1 MTMYKVN
8 NVNGKPT
15 SPRLNK
21 IWVHI
26 ELLVQIK
33 PEKSTVDTAYGE
45 CVICRQYGWL
55 DGRYGWAFNMARAKT
70 KLKKT
75 RLNDMSM
82 TQCQRQRRKR
92 RLKRWGDAAKE
103 ERIINDA
110 LRIKEKARSVKAK
123 TETRQTITETSRYA
137 K

>member
-1 MTMYKVN
+1 
-8 NVNGKPT
+8 
-15 SPRLNK
+15 
-21 IWVHI
+21 
-26 ELLVQIK
+26 
-33 PEKSTVDTAYGE
+33 
-45 CVICRQYGWL
+45 
-55 DGRYGWAFNMARAKT
+55 
-70 KLKKT
+70 
-75 RLNDMSM
+75 MSM